1 MLRILVMKRILL
13 QYLEGHVALKS
24 RILTAEHHS
33 HPAFAQA
40 FDDTISA
47 ERLTNH
53 GSSGMARG
61 DNVSRSL
68 FRRTEPGKPTG
79 GRVSGRVAK
88 RVGLETTLPPETR
101 TPQLPPRPAPWNPP
115 ARVRHVRPFPYSVP
129 EYSRS
134 G

>member
-33 HPAFAQA
+33 HTAFAQA

-53 GSSGMARG
+53 DSSGMVRG
-61 DNVSRSL
+61 DNVPEVYSAGQSR
-68 FRRTEPGKPTG
+68 
-79 GRVSGRVAK
+79 A
-88 RVGLETTLPPETR
+88 
-101 TPQLPPRPAPWNPP
+101 
-115 ARVRHVRPFPYSVP
+115 
-129 EYSRS
+129 SRLA
-134 G
+134 GA